1 MKPNKFDVFY
11 WWGLLFSS
19 IPLLII
25 FFVISILKAFLPD
38 YQSVHMVIVKEVI
51 NIEQEPKPETNTKVE
66 EILPVKKVL
75 PKVTVQDTGHH
86 TGHHTV
92 HHTGHHTVQDT
103 VQVVKK
109 IVQLPDTIKKL
120 D

>member
-1 MKPNKFDVFY
+1 MIMKPNKFDIFY
-11 WWGLLFSS
+11 WWGLFFSS
-19 IPLLII
+19 IPLLLV
-25 FFVISILKAFLPD
+25 FVGFGMLSAFLPKNT
-38 YQSVHMVIVKEVI
+38 SVEKIIVTEVI
-51 NIEQEPKPETNTKVE
+51 NIEQEPKSETNTKVE
-66 EILPVKKVL
+66 EVLPIKKVI
-75 PKVTVQDTGHH
+75 PKVTVQDTG
-86 TGHHTV
+86 

>member
-25 FFVISILKAFLPD
+25 FFVIGILKAFLPD

-86 TGHHTV
+86 TV

-109 IVQLPDTIKKL
+109 IVELPDTIKKL
-120 D
+120 E